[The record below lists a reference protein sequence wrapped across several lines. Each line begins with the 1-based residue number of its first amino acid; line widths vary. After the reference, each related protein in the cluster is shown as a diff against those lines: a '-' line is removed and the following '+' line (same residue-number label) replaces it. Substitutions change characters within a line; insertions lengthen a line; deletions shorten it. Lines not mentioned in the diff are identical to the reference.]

1 MLNATAM
8 SSLVVRSEN
17 PSPTGRRGKPRILI
31 VDDYPDAR
39 TLLAIALNRRGGYE
53 VATAGSAAEAL
64 RLIDERFVRTTEEGS
79 RVLDLDLLVLDI
91 MMPDMTGLELLQKL
105 RDSFSSLPR
114 VMVISAVDAHERL
127 AEALRLG
134 ASEYVSKPIELDL
147 LLYKVRTILEEDETS
162 PFHWG
167 TITPGSDVVVGSER
181 GIARAINEG
190 GLWVEMTQGTRLGAG
205 EVVSIESAFFQEC
218 GLVRRVAGRVHRVR
232 PLEQGV
238 MVELVFVGLA
248 PRAVARIRAFSL
260 AH

>member
-1 MLNATAM
+1 MPNLASAD
-8 SSLVVRSEN
+8 R
-17 PSPTGRRGKPRILI
+17 PRKPRILV

-39 TLLAIALNRRGGYE
+39 TLLALALQRRGGYE
-53 VATAGSAAEAL
+53 VVTAGTAEEAL
-64 RLIDERFVRTTEEGS
+64 RLIEERFVRKTDDGG
-79 RVLDLDLLVLDI
+79 RVVDLELLVLDI
-91 MMPDMTGLELLQKL
+91 MMPEMSGLELLQKL
-105 RDSFSSLPR
+105 RDGFQSLPR

-147 LLYKVRTILEEDETS
+147 LLYKVRTILEEDESS

-167 TITPGSDVVVGSER
+167 SIAPGSDIVVGSER

-190 GLWVEMTQGTRLGAG
+190 GLWVEMPAGTRLAAG
-205 EVVSIESAFFQEC
+205 EVVSIESAFFQQC
-218 GLVRRVAGRVHRVR
+218 GLQRRLSGRVLRVR

-248 PRAVARIRAFSL
+248 PRSVARIRAFSL

>member
-1 MLNATAM
+1 M
-8 SSLVVRSEN
+8 SSLVLGSQN
-17 PSPTGRRGKPRILI
+17 GSPAERRRKPRILI

-39 TLLAIALNRRGGYE
+39 TLLAIALQRRGGYE
-53 VATAGSAAEAL
+53 VTAAGSAVEAL
-64 RLIDERFVRTTEEGS
+64 RLIDERFVRTTDAGS
-79 RVLDLDLLVLDI
+79 RALDLELLVLDI

-105 RDSFSSLPR
+105 RHDFPNLPR

-134 ASEYVSKPIELDL
+134 ASEYVSKPIEIDL
-147 LLYKVRTILEEDETS
+147 LLYKVRTMLEEDETS

-167 TITPGSDVVVGSER
+167 SITPGSDIVVGSER

-190 GLWVEMTQGTRLGAG
+190 GLWVEMPQGTQLAAG
-205 EVVSIESAFFQEC
+205 EVISIESAFFQEC
-218 GLVRRVAGRVHRVR
+218 GLHRRLAGRVLRVR

-248 PRAVARIRAFSL
+248 PRSVARIRAFSL